1 MMRRVWFWCASSLL
15 LALPAS
21 AATIL
26 ERRLEVHIAADGVV
40 REHQLLRV
48 RLDHASD
55 LESWTNYPIYLDDN
69 RQLESVEAFSTNAH
83 GKRVEVRRRDRDRI
97 ELSSSGILHSSQQFE
112 VLSFRSLAPGSVV
125 QIDTR
130 VVVEP
135 YFPSGGDVVRL
146 SEPTQ
151 HLHLEIRYDGPPEQ
165 LRWSLEE
172 VDTEGLEISEQSGR
186 LLIVGHDLE
195 AAAGDLLRFAWDRS
209 GTWAEVERWYQALV
223 ADTEPADAA
232 LKTQARQLIAG
243 HDSSRQQLEALV
255 AFVRRQVRYVAVEVG
270 VGGFRPSPSGEV
282 LERRWGDCKDKSM
295 LLIDLLAEAGI
306 AAYPALIRGSYRED
320 IDPDFPSPD
329 QFNHLI
335 VALDASAVDSQAEDP
350 VAEGLL
356 FIDPTQTRGNAGWLA
371 PWVQAQHALVIGDGN
386 NGLVRTPLRPAQ
398 ESRRLELDL
407 SLDEGGDASGDLQL
421 ILVGRVASAL
431 TQAIEEQPPLKA
443 NEPLR
448 TLLDNLLPGS
458 QPTQLSWRQLDGP
471 APTVEV
477 QAAVRFTD
485 LVQGAANARPSLR
498 LPGPAHLPAP
508 RELDE
513 LDQDLSLLAG
523 SHQARWRL
531 RLPAAWC
538 PPAAAN
544 EEVSE
549 AVAQSRQIL
558 SHDEEG
564 RWLIERHTA
573 LHRRWFEAEA
583 IELLRKVALHE
594 HRLLRRRF
602 RLHCKSP
609 SG

>member
-1 MMRRVWFWCASSLL
+1 MRRVWFWCASSLL
-15 LALPAS
+15 LALPAT

-48 RLDHASD
+48 RMDHPSD
-55 LESWTNYPIYLDDN
+55 VEEWTDYPIYLDHN
-69 RQLESVEAFSTNAH
+69 RQLESVEAHSTNAG
-83 GKRVEVRRRDRDRI
+83 GKRLEVRRRDRDRM

-112 VLSFRSLAPGSVV
+112 VLSFRALAPGSVL

-130 VVVEP
+130 VRVQP
-135 YFPSGGDVVRL
+135 YFPSGADVVRL
-146 SEPTQ
+146 TEPIQ
-151 HLHLEIRYDGPPEQ
+151 NLHLEVRYDGPPEQ
-165 LRWSLEE
+165 LRWTLEE
-172 VDTEGLEISEQSGR
+172 VDTEGLEITEQNGR

-195 AAAGDLLRFAWDRS
+195 AVTGDLLRYAWDRG

-223 ADTEPADAA
+223 ADTEHADAA
-232 LKTQARQLIAG
+232 LKAQARQLIAG
-243 HDSSRQQLEALV
+243 QDSPRQRLEALV
-255 AFVRRQVRYVAVEVG
+255 AFVRRQVRYVAVEIG

-306 AAYPALIRGSYRED
+306 AAYPALIRGSYSED
-320 IDPDFPSPD
+320 IDPTFPSPD

-335 VALDASAVDSQAEDP
+335 VAIDASAVDSQAEDP

-371 PWVQAQHALVIGDGN
+371 PWVQAQHALVIGDASS
-386 NGLVRTPLRPAQ
+386 GLVRTPLRPAQ

-407 SLDEGGDASGDLQL
+407 SVDEGGDASGDLQL
-421 ILVGRVASAL
+421 ILVGRLASAL
-431 TQAIEEQPPLKA
+431 TEAIEEQPPLQA
-443 NEPLR
+443 GEPVR

-458 QPTQLSWRQLDGP
+458 KPTQVSWRQLDGL

-477 QAAVRFTD
+477 QAAVRFTG
-485 LVQGAANARPSLR
+485 LVQGASGARPSLR
-498 LPGPAHLPAP
+498 LPSPAHLPAP

-513 LDQDLSLLAG
+513 LDEELSLLAG
-523 SHQARWRL
+523 SRQARWRL
-531 RLPAAWC
+531 NLPAAWC

-558 SHDEEG
+558 SHDEDG
-564 RWLIERHTA
+564 RWVIERHTA
-573 LHRRWFEAEA
+573 LHQRWIEAEA
-583 IELLRKVALHE
+583 IEPLRQVALHE

-602 RLHCKSP
+602 RLHCKN
-609 SG
+609 